1 MNVSVRISICVVH
14 IGVEDNCGAF
24 SALNQTMAAS
34 VVGYSLTVANA
45 NEHAGKK
52 ACPYAQSGA
61 TALTGL
67 N

>member
-1 MNVSVRISICVVH
+1 MRSVLSTESDNGCVR
-14 IGVEDNCGAF
+14 C
-24 SALNQTMAAS
+24 
-34 VVGYSLTVANA
+34 GYSLTVANA